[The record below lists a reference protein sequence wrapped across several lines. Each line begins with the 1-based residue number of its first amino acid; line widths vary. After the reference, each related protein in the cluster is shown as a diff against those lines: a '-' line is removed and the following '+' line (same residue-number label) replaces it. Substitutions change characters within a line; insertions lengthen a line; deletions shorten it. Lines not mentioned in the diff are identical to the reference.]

1 MFASKHDAIES
12 KLSYRF
18 YSYFGLVVIAQ
29 AMNSFCVIFHM
40 FDTAEDVEDT
50 ARFKLG
56 QITYF
61 TFFFLQTFA
70 LLIGTYIFAWV
81 IYIRLAVFLK
91 PVSEEEATSDDDRYE
106 NLNMSRFER
115 NRDVLR
121 RKFRSK
127 YLSLNIHFIYLLV
140 TLTLRTGTY
149 VGLRLSSKV
158 KMLEWTFIKPS
169 VFYLTYTTD
178 LMIVAGVMYFIIS
191 SAPLRSTK
199 GSEEVTGAD
208 AIIFPKE
215 ANGDRINDTESRRSS
230 QESEVDGDAL
240 IQARLRRR
248 SGSES
253 SD

>member
-1 MFASKHDAIES
+1 M
-12 KLSYRF
+12 
-18 YSYFGLVVIAQ
+18 
-29 AMNSFCVIFHM
+29 
-40 FDTAEDVEDT
+40 
-50 ARFKLG
+50 
-56 QITYF
+56 
-61 TFFFLQTFA
+61 
-70 LLIGTYIFAWV
+70 IGTYIFAWV

-91 PVSEEEATSDDDRYE
+91 PMTEDEATSDDDRYE
-106 NLNMSRFER
+106 NLNKSRFER

-127 YLSLNIHFIYLLV
+127 YLSLNLHFIYLLV

-149 VGLRLSSKV
+149 VGLRLVSKV
-158 KMLEWTFIKPS
+158 KMFEWTFIKPS

-199 GSEEVTGAD
+199 TSEEVSA
-208 AIIFPKE
+208 ANIFPME
-215 ANGDRINDTESRRSS
+215 ANEDRINGTESRRSS

-240 IQARLRRR
+240 IQARMRRG